1 MGLKNQI
8 KELIIEVD
16 RLKSKENKSEES
28 ILKPGEKLLSINF
41 LSNDQ
46 KISNYSIPCKNTD
59 VFVKLEEKLNQD
71 FIWLKNK
78 KYYFLNRGNV
88 IERFKTIEENNIQ
101 SNDIIQIDYEDF

>member
-71 FIWLKNK
+71 FLWLKNK

>member
-1 MGLKNQI
+1 MGLKKQI

-28 ILKPGEKLLSINF
+28 ILKPGEKSLSINF

-71 FIWLKNK
+71 FLWLKNK

-101 SNDIIQIDYEDF
+101 SNDVIQINYEDF

>member
-71 FIWLKNK
+71 FLWLKNK

-101 SNDIIQIDYEDF
+101 SNDIIQIHYEDF

>member
-1 MGLKNQI
+1 LGLKNQI
-8 KELIIEVD
+8 KELIIEND

-71 FIWLKNK
+71 FLWLKNK

-101 SNDIIQIDYEDF
+101 SNDIIQIHYEDF

>member
-46 KISNYSIPCKNTD
+46 RISNYSIPCKNTD

-71 FIWLKNK
+71 FLWLKNK

>member
-8 KELIIEVD
+8 KELIIEND

-46 KISNYSIPCKNTD
+46 KITNYSIPCKNTD

-71 FIWLKNK
+71 FPLLKNK
-78 KYYFLNRGNV
+78 EYYFLNRGNV